1 MLARDDKMDVMKVA
15 DGLYTNFRWGLTGEP
30 QEMLVRDGKV
40 VARGVPNQVRDPR
53 SEIRDLGGAYLL
65 PSFIDAHC
73 HILPTGLDL
82 QKLYLG
88 HLSTKEEILDAV
100 RDAHKSLPPD
110 KWLMAVHYDQTKF
123 PDNEHLTL
131 VELDR
136 VTNERPILLRH
147 VSGHASV
154 SNSAALRAARI
165 DESVKDP
172 VGGTFRRDANGRLDG
187 VLFEHAHEQ
196 VTLAVPDPTLEEMV
210 EAILAAGEKMSAL
223 GIACA
228 SDMMTGRF
236 DLPKELEAYRIAAER
251 GCKIRTRLYVQWSTV
266 FGPRPMPMDEF
277 IAAQK
282 QMNPETCRVAGIK
295 IFADGAIG
303 SATAAIYGKFSGQPI
318 NPAMIISKRGQKAAV
333 AEKEVDGQLM
343 YEPDRLRSMVKIAH
357 DTGYSLAIHSI
368 GDYSTDLVMEAY
380 EQLDHAE
387 HHRIEHVMILSD
399 QQIERMAKLGC
410 KCTMQPEFLI
420 RFGHAYNKQ
429 LGPERASHL
438 KRARSVIDAG
448 IPLSFNSDRP
458 IVAGDPMDGIHT
470 AVRRP
475 EGFDPSENVTI
486 EEALLAYTREAAFTN
501 DDSEIMG
508 SLTDRQLADFQ
519 VLATDPLSI

>member
-1 MLARDDKMDVMKVA
+1 MKLMRAA

-30 QEMLVRDGKV
+30 QEMLVRDGR
-40 VARGVPNQVRDPR
+40 VAYRRQHAPPPAPSSPPR
-53 SEIRDLGGAYLL
+53 PQTGEDLDGKFLL

-88 HLSTKEEILDAV
+88 NFSTKQEILDAV
-100 RDAHKSLPPD
+100 RDAHKTLPPE
-110 KWLMAVHYDQTKF
+110 KWLLAVHYDQTKF
-123 PDNEHLTL
+123 ADNTHLTL
-131 VELDR
+131 TELDAI
-136 VTNERPILLRH
+136 TADRPTLLRH
-147 VSGHASV
+147 VNGHASIA
-154 SNSAALRAARI
+154 NSAALRAAGV

-172 VGGTFRRDANGRLDG
+172 VGGTYGRDASGRLNG
-187 VLFEHAHEQ
+187 VLLEHAHEH
-196 VTLAVPDPTLEEMV
+196 VTLAIPEPSLEEMI
-210 EAILAAGEKMSAL
+210 EAILAAGEKMAEL
-223 GIACA
+223 GISCA

-236 DLPKELEAYRIAAER
+236 DLPRELDAYRIAAER

-277 IAAQK
+277 LAAQK
-282 QMNPETCRVAGIK
+282 LMNPETCRVAGIK

-333 AEKEVDGQLM
+333 AEREVDGQLM
-343 YEPDRLRSMVKIAH
+343 YEPDRLRSMVRTAH
-357 DTGYSLAIHSI
+357 DVGYSLAIHSI

-387 HHRIEHVMILSD
+387 HHRIEHAMILSD
-399 QQIERMAKLGC
+399 EQIERMARLGC
-410 KCTMQPEFLI
+410 KCTMQPEFLM
-420 RFGHAYNKQ
+420 RFGHSYNKQ
-429 LGPERASHL
+429 LGLERAAQL

-458 IVAGDPMDGIHT
+458 IVAGDPLDGIRT
-470 AVRRP
+470 AIRRP
-475 EGFDPSENVTI
+475 AGFDPSENVTI
-486 EEALLAYTREAAFTN
+486 EEALLAYTKEAAFTN
-501 DDSEIMG
+501 DDSELMG
-508 SLTDRQLADFQ
+508 LLTEGQLADFQ
-519 VLATDPLSI
+519 VVDSDPLTW